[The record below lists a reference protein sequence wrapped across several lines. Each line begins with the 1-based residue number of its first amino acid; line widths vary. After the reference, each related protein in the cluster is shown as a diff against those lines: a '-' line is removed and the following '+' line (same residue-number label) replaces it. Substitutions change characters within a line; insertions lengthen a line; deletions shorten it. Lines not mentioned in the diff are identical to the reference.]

1 MKGGVEMRRG
11 YIRVSTLQQRI
22 DRQEDK
28 LKDVVDVLYVDKA
41 TGSLRKGR
49 EQLGQMLYDLKS
61 GDEVIILSID
71 RLARSTLDLLNI
83 VEEIKKR
90 GASLRSIHETWLDTR
105 EDNPSGEFMLTI
117 MAGLAEMERKQINKR
132 VKEGIEVAKK
142 KGVKFG
148 RPSADQA
155 RVTHALQL
163 YDSGNYTVKEIE
175 RLTGISKSTVDRR
188 LNERGY

>member
-1 MKGGVEMRRG
+1 MKRG

-22 DRQEDK
+22 DRQEEK
-28 LKDVVDVLYVDKA
+28 LRDEVEVLYVDKA
-41 TGSLRKGR
+41 SGSSRKGR
-49 EQLGQMLYDLKS
+49 QELEQMLVDLNP

-90 GASLRSIHETWLDTR
+90 GATLRSLHESWLDTR

-117 MAGLAEMERKQINKR
+117 MGGLAEMERKQINKR

-148 RPSADQA
+148 RPTADQE
-155 RVTHALQL
+155 RVRHALDL
-163 YDSGNYTVKEIE
+163 YNSGSYTVKEIE
-175 RLTGISKSTVDRR
+175 RLTGISKSTIYRR
-188 LNERGY
+188 LKERGN

>member
-1 MKGGVEMRRG
+1 MKRG

-28 LKDVVDVLYVDKA
+28 LKDEVDVLYVDRS
-41 TGSLRKGR
+41 TGSSRKGR
-49 EQLGQMLYDLKS
+49 EELEQMLVDLKS
-61 GDEVIILSID
+61 GDEVIVLSID

-83 VEEIKKR
+83 VEDIKKR
-90 GASLRSIHETWLDTR
+90 GASLRSLHEAWLDTR
-105 EDNPSGEFMLTI
+105 EDNASGEFMLTI

-148 RPSADQA
+148 RPVADQE
-155 RVTHALQL
+155 RVGHALDL
-163 YDSGNYTVKEIE
+163 YDSDSYTVKEIE
-175 RLTGISKSTVDRR
+175 RLTGISKSTLYRR
-188 LNERGY
+188 IKKRGY

>member
-1 MKGGVEMRRG
+1 MKGGVSMKRG

-28 LKDVVDVLYVDKA
+28 LKDEVDVLYVDRS
-41 TGSLRKGR
+41 TGSSRKGR
-49 EQLGQMLYDLKS
+49 EELEQMLVDLNP

-83 VEEIKKR
+83 VEEIKKT
-90 GASLRSIHETWLDTR
+90 GASLRSLHESWLDTR

-117 MAGLAEMERKQINKR
+117 MGGLAEMERKQINKR
-132 VKEGIEVAKK
+132 VQEGIEVAKK

-148 RPSADQA
+148 RPKANRD
-155 RVTHALQL
+155 RVSHALDL
-163 YDSGNYTVKEIE
+163 YDSGSYTVKEIE
-175 RLTGISKSTVDRR
+175 RLTGISKSTLYRR
-188 LNERGY
+188 IKGRGD